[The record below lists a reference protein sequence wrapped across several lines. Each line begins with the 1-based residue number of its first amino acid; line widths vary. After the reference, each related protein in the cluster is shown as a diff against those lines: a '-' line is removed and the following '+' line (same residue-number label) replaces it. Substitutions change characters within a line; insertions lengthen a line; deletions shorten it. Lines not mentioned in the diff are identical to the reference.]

1 MTTTLTSN
9 LPRELVLT
17 SRAAFILSFLP
28 MKLIKT
34 DILYM
39 RASCF
44 SFVSNLRK
52 QLFFATETIN
62 F

>member
-9 LPRELVLT
+9 LPRALVLT
-17 SRAAFILSFLP
+17 SRAAFTVSFLVV
-28 MKLIKT
+28 KLIKT
-34 DILYM
+34 DILFM

-52 QLFFATETIN
+52 QLFATETIN

>member
-9 LPRELVLT
+9 LPRALVLT
-17 SRAAFILSFLP
+17 SRAAFTVSFLVV
-28 MKLIKT
+28 KLIKT
-34 DILYM
+34 DILFM

-44 SFVSNLRK
+44 SLVSNLRK
-52 QLFFATETIN
+52 QLFATETIN